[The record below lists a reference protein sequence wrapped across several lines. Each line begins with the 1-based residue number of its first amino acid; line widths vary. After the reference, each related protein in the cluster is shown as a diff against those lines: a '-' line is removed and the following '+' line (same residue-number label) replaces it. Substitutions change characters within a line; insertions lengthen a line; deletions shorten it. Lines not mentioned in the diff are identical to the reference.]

1 MSLWASAATSRS
13 QLASCLAKPER
24 TNRGVVAA
32 VPPADLDALLSQ
44 PPPPPCP
51 PTADEP
57 AAPTPSSPPS
67 PRSATVGR
75 ALAPGRANAHR
86 RPRGCP
92 PPQRRDDRPPRDD
105 PDAFA
110 REFCSRVRG
119 DAVNDDDARVRER
132 PPKESISQAVSLAVV
147 PIAVAGRGRTI
158 PVSPF
163 ANSSGSGGGGDA
175 SSRELDLQ
183 LRSLVGELLDRA
195 ARHRRR
201 HRLAPSEL
209 GLSLSLLA
217 PRLANSAGRPT
228 EAHPLQD
235 RSTKERLSDS
245 VARALS
251 DDKLLGDGEAHEAAA
266 EDGRMEG
273 AVTALVAQLKGMMG
287 RLAEK
292 GTWNGCVA
300 RECSEALGRQA
311 IKVGRVASPNS
322 DIRNAFGGGGA
333 SGSVSGGA
341 SSSAVGRVAS
351 SESGC
356 RST

>member
-1 MSLWASAATSRS
+1 M
-13 QLASCLAKPER
+13 
-24 TNRGVVAA
+24 
-32 VPPADLDALLSQ
+32 
-44 PPPPPCP
+44 
-51 PTADEP
+51 
-57 AAPTPSSPPS
+57 
-67 PRSATVGR
+67 
-75 ALAPGRANAHR
+75 
-86 RPRGCP
+86 
-92 PPQRRDDRPPRDD
+92 
-105 PDAFA
+105 
-110 REFCSRVRG
+110 RG

-132 PPKESISQAVSLAVV
+132 PPKESISQALSLAVV

-163 ANSSGSGGGGDA
+163 ASSGSGGGGDA

-251 DDKLLGDGEAHEAAA
+251 DDKLLGSGEAHEAAA

-300 RECSEALGRQA
+300 REC
-311 IKVGRVASPNS
+311 KVKHLDVKLSKWDAVTSPSS
-322 DIRNAFGGGGA
+322 DIRNAFGGGGRERRRREQQRRRGAWRQA
-333 SGSVSGGA
+333 SG
-341 SSSAVGRVAS
+341 
-351 SESGC
+351 C
-356 RST
+356 L